1 MDPPRVSSIRTGGG
15 GGSLIGLVR
24 RKFSNF
30 PPKIDRKRTENNKRK
45 KQGGTQTG
53 DQIQSYKERKH
64 RSRHHK
70 EGTRKDKRKSTCWM
84 GHKMEEKID
93 RQKRES
99 SDRRT
104 GRGKR
109 LEGGKN

>member
-53 DQIQSYKERKH
+53 DQIQSYKERKQ
-64 RSRHHK
+64 RSKHHK
-70 EGTRKDKRKSTCWM
+70 EGTRKDKRKSMRWM
-84 GHKMEEKID
+84 GDKLEEK
-93 RQKRES
+93 K
-99 SDRRT
+99 T
-104 GRGKR
+104 GRKGKAAI
-109 LEGGKN
+109 EE

>member
-70 EGTRKDKRKSTCWM
+70 EGTRKDKRKSVRWM
-84 GHKMEEKID
+84 GDKMEEKIE
-93 RQKRES
+93 RQKK
-99 SDRRT
+99 
-104 GRGKR
+104 GKQR
-109 LEGGKN
+109 